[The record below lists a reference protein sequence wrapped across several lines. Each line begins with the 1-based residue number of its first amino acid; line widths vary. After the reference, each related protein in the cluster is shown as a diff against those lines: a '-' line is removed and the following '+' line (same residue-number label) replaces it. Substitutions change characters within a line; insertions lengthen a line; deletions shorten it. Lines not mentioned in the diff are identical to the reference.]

1 MTAPAAVL
9 AVGCPPPQADWATP
23 ALAAD
28 PRLVTDPWSPGRL
41 TEIAGAPHRARSVL
55 LVGAGLTMVDV
66 ALSVAAR
73 NPQAQITAVS
83 RSGLLRPLTCRCR
96 RQPIPTPAPPAV
108 GYPSTPRATS
118 SPTVLPRPCA
128 RPATGGRESMRCAR
142 SRPRSGALC
151 RSPTGRVSFARTVGA
166 GTCCATA
173 WHRRSRTRSARLR
186 RGGRLRVEA
195 LGERTIADYP
205 WRQFDAVVAC
215 TGQGGPLSA
224 RSAAGGHARSGAVR
238 PDPLGS
244 RAGLR

>member
-83 RSGLLRPLTCRCR
+83 RSGLLPTAHLRVPSE
-96 RQPIPTPAPPAV
+96 PIPTPAPPAGRISLDAARDIV
-108 GYPSTPRATS
+108 ADSIAAAVRETGDWRPGIDALRSITPALWARSAA
-118 SPTVLPRPCA
+118 PRP
-128 RPATGGRESMRCAR
+128 
-142 SRPRSGALC
+142 GA
-151 RSPTGRVSFARTVGA
+151 VSFARTVGA
-166 GTCCATA
+166 GTCSATA
-173 WHRRSRTRSARLR
+173 WHRRSRTRSASC
-186 RGGRLRVEA
+186 A
-195 LGERTIADYP
+195 
-205 WRQFDAVVAC
+205 
-215 TGQGGPLSA
+215 
-224 RSAAGGHARSGAVR
+224 AAGAFAWRHWASGPR
-238 PDPLGS
+238 
-244 RAGLR
+244 